1 MDSALA
7 EVIANAILEAHALGA
22 QQAQEHIA
30 ALEAEMTEQCRII
43 GISGSKEAALL
54 ARITKLEERL
64 EIRPDIPYDGIECR
78 DETIRQYADQICD
91 LKIRLSQQVMVMR
104 QALDA
109 LEREAT
115 LAPIEATEKAM
126 EALDAAIKKDMP

>member
-1 MDSALA
+1 VAYTVLPELLA
-7 EVIANAILEAHALGA
+7 DVGMSVINAELPKGTKVY
-22 QQAQEHIA
+22 A
-30 ALEAEMTEQCRII
+30 APPDT
-43 GISGSKEAALL
+43 AALL
-54 ARITKLEERL
+54 ARITKLEARL

-91 LKIRLSQQVMVMR
+91 LKIRVSQQVEVMR
-104 QALDA
+104 KALDA

-115 LAPIEATEKAM
+115 LAPIEATEEAM